1 MTWRV
6 SGSYWFLVT
15 NELLLPYF
23 VKKNV
28 TKGQR
33 QRLKSEKDTKVS
45 TCQVV
50 YRKSDQLRVKPEAI
64 AVVLSLTSKSFSRVK
79 EDKALVATTP

>member
-1 MTWRV
+1 MTWLV
-6 SGSYWFLVT
+6 SGSYWLRVT
-15 NELLLPYF
+15 NELLLPYC

-33 QRLKSEKDTKVS
+33 QRLKPEKDTKVS

-50 YRKSDQLRVKPEAI
+50 HRKSVRG
-64 AVVLSLTSKSFSRVK
+64 LTSASQARIVE
-79 EDKALVATTP
+79 EDECDRLRSLANFQQF

>member
-6 SGSYWFLVT
+6 SGSYWLPVT

-33 QRLKSEKDTKVS
+33 QRLKPKKDTKVS
-45 TCQVV
+45 TFPVIHP
-50 YRKSDQLRVKPEAI
+50 RSDQFVLKP
-64 AVVLSLTSKSFSRVK
+64 LTPFGINFQ
-79 EDKALVATTP
+79 